1 MIPASVNIFLACVE
15 IDITGT
21 WGVWSNGE
29 WFPMNPDDQIWIRK
43 ENEFTDSFTAEVFI
57 IDITDRLGNLVRK
70 AAKLH
75 RVISNRP

>member
-1 MIPASVNIFLACVE
+1 MVPSSVNIFFACVE

-21 WGVWSNGE
+21 WGIWSNDE

-43 ENEFTDSFTAEVFI
+43 ENEFIDSFTAEVFI